1 MTQSSKRSSRRIKT
15 IHRSKVACR
24 WQLNRANSRKLNR
37 NPKLPTRPK
46 MLSPSSR
53 LFQLMRSKRNSNPP
67 KTVRKKSQMC
77 CQNRHKKTRTRSKS
91 CSQSK
96 DKRSPQTSH
105 KNRRRTPQR
114 SSSGR
119 RANSRKTKMSCKKFR
134 RNSKKSISSNE
145 KRRKKKER
153 SKEFSRN
160 NCSGGSC
167 T

>member
-1 MTQSSKRSSRRIKT
+1 MTPSSKRSSRRIKT

-24 WQLNRANSRKLNR
+24 WQHNRANSRKLNR

-77 CQNRHKKTRTRSKS
+77 CQNRHKKTRTGSKS

-119 RANSRKTKMSCKKFR
+119 RANSRANSRKTKMSCKKFR

-160 NCSGGSC
+160 NC
-167 T
+167 